1 MAIAILAIGV
11 AADQTYQLVWSDE
24 FNGNSLDTSK
34 WQYEVNCDGGG
45 NNEMQCYTSSKDNVA
60 VRNGSLVITARVQNA
75 NGKQYTSGR
84 INTKGTASWKYGRFD
99 ARAKLPEGIYMWPA
113 LWMMPKDSVYGV
125 WAASG
130 EIDIMENRGGNN
142 FEQQSTLHFGGTW
155 PKNVYEGSGVRTMPF
170 DMTKDFHVYSA
181 VWTPDQIQF
190 LVDNKVF
197 HTMSLQRSFNNNG
210 AAPYTKNGQ
219 PFDQEF
225 FYIINLAV
233 GGGFFGGNSQALTTA
248 QARAWANPQF
258 EVDYVRAYQLKD
270 GGVVVNPSPAP
281 SSGATPASSTSSG
294 SSSNT
299 NNGGCAA
306 GACGAASC
314 CMDQKNGQ
322 QCYNAQQY
330 SCPIDS
336 FTGKNVLCPAGYSVC
351 NGACFNVNSYHCVN
365 GGLQAGAGADVP
377 ATKASSTTK
386 ASTSSTTSSTT
397 SSSTTKPVTSST
409 TKATSSTQ
417 QAATSS
423 ACPSGQTQCNDA
435 NYGNVCF
442 PAGVFSCVVGDD
454 NKQHLCPL
462 NTAACGAT
470 CYPPTQYVCTNGWL
484 SRK

>member
-1 MAIAILAIGV
+1 MRFYNILAIATIMMVGV
-11 AADQTYQLVWSDE
+11 ASDQSYQLVWSDE
-24 FNGNSLDTSK
+24 FNGNSLDLSK

-45 NNEMQCYTSSKDNVA
+45 NNEMQCYTSSSDNVA

-84 INTKGTASWKYGRFD
+84 INTKASASWKYGRFD
-99 ARAKLPEGIYMWPA
+99 ARAKLPDGIYMWPA
-113 LWMMPKDSVYGV
+113 LWMMPRDSVYGG

-142 FEQQSTLHFGGTW
+142 FEQQSTLHFGGSW
-155 PKNVYEGSGVRTMPF
+155 PRNIYQGSGAQTMSF

-197 HTMSLQRSFNNNG
+197 YTMSLQRSFNNNG

-281 SSGATPASSTSSG
+281 SPAPTSTSGNSG
-294 SSSNT
+294 SS

-314 CMDQKNGQ
+314 CLDHNNGQ
-322 QCYNAQQY
+322 QCYSPQQY
-330 SCPIDS
+330 SCPVDS
-336 FTGKNVLCPAGYSVC
+336 FTGKNALCPAGFSVC
-351 NGACFNVNSYHCVN
+351 NGACFNTNNYHCVN
-365 GGLQAGAGADVP
+365 GGLQPGAGADVP
-377 ATKASSTTK
+377 AK
-386 ASTSSTTSSTT
+386 T
-397 SSSTTKPVTSST
+397 SSSTT

-417 QAATSS
+417 APATSS
-423 ACPSGQTQCNDA
+423 ACPAGQSQCNDA
-435 NYGNVCF
+435 SFGSICYPSG
-442 PAGVFSCVVGDD
+442 GVFSCVVGDD
-454 NKQHLCPL
+454 NKQHLCPN

-470 CYPPTQYVCTNGWL
+470 CYPPSQYVCTNGWL